1 MLPVNCVTGLPCS
14 CKYEFHCSVVGTSD
28 YETFLPLNV
37 ELKGGIEMNGDR
49 ESTAWDKDYTPP
61 AKALGKNLAHS
72 FIISNDE
79 SRRWGRESESFSP
92 GGNAK
97 D

>member
-1 MLPVNCVTGLPCS
+1 MLQVYHAPASMNFIVPLSVHLTMKHS
-14 CKYEFHCSVVGTSD
+14 C
-28 YETFLPLNV
+28 PLNV
-37 ELKGGIEMNGDR
+37 ELNGGIEMNGDR
-49 ESTAWDKDYTPP
+49 ESTAWDKEYTPP

-72 FIISNDE
+72 FIITNDE
-79 SRRWGRESESFSP
+79 SRRWGREPESFSP